1 MSTCSSGS
9 VDADTRLFADCLWRY
24 RVDEAMRLGRL
35 IDEMDYEFLEAPLAP
50 EDLA

>member
-1 MSTCSSGS
+1 MSIRSSGS

-24 RVDEAMRLGRL
+24 RFDKEMRLGRL
-35 IDEMDYEFLEAPLAP
+35 IDKMVYEFLEAPLAP